1 MPSIY
6 FGMSLTEPEVAK
18 VARLAHIALAPA
30 ELPLMTAEVNGILGW
45 IAKLQAVNTDGI
57 EPLVSVSGMTLPL
70 RRDEV
75 TAGGQADEIVQNAPE
90 QMENYFVMP
99 KVVE

>member
-1 MPSIY
+1 
-6 FGMSLTEPEVAK
+6 MSLSETEVAK
-18 VARLAHIALAPA
+18 VARLARIAVPSA
-30 ELPLMTAEVNGILGW
+30 ELPAVTSEVNGILGW
-45 IAKLQAVNTDGI
+45 IEKLQAVNTDGV

-75 TAGGQADEIVQNAPE
+75 TAGGQADEIVKNAPE
-90 QMENYFVMP
+90 QMENYFVVP

>member
-1 MPSIY
+1 
-6 FGMSLTEPEVAK
+6 MSLSEPEVAK
-18 VARLAHIALAPA
+18 VARLAHITVTPA
-30 ELPLMTAEVNGILGW
+30 ELPAMTAEVNGILGW
-45 IAKLQAVNTDGI
+45 IAKLQAVNTDVCL

-75 TAGGQADEIVQNAPE
+75 TSGGQADEIVKNAPE
-90 QMENYFVMP
+90 QMENYFVVP

>member
-1 MPSIY
+1 
-6 FGMSLTEPEVAK
+6 MSLSETQVAK

-30 ELPLMTAEVNGILGW
+30 ELPAMTAEVNGILGW
-45 IAKLQAVNTDGI
+45 IAKLQAVDTDGV

-70 RRDEV
+70 RADVV
-75 TAGGQADEIVQNAPE
+75 TAGGIADEIVQNAPE
-90 QMENYFVMP
+90 QMENYFVVP